1 MKRSNSYE
9 DTFSIDTKRKTAEKT
24 RLRHTYTLLL
34 NMPLS
39 IVWMKGFLNSFF
51 KAKEPAVNALAYAQL
66 MVRRCE
72 YYYSKVNKKF
82 GKSFRNVHIECAEY
96 LVKYHAA
103 DDRIQRTV
111 ASIEGY
117 DTKSISTRRRYI
129 ARKERE
135 YLYNFRS
142 NIRITV
148 SADMAAIECLS
159 RDSQNEKIRIG
170 AKTKSIIYQ
179 YIRGL
184 TRGKT
189 DLSLLGEDRIDEMIE
204 QINNP
209 ISIPDLTVY
218 REIINEKEDNSN
230 V

>member
-39 IVWMKGFLNSFF
+39 IVWMKGFLDSFF

-72 YYYSKVNKKF
+72 YYFSKVNKKF

-103 DDRIQRTV
+103 DDRVALVPGQAQRRP
-111 ASIEGY
+111 ASDDLKAPTQKPRGQRFSER
-117 DTKSISTRRRYI
+117 KNPHRREDKKHHLSVHSRTYQ
-129 ARKERE
+129 RK
-135 YLYNFRS
+135 NRS
-142 NIRITV
+142 QPSRRGQDRRNDR
-148 SADMAAIECLS
+148 AD
-159 RDSQNEKIRIG
+159 Q
-170 AKTKSIIYQ
+170 Q
-179 YIRGL
+179 
-184 TRGKT
+184 
-189 DLSLLGEDRIDEMIE
+189 
-204 QINNP
+204 
-209 ISIPDLTVY
+209 PDQH
-218 REIINEKEDNSN
+218 S
-230 V
+230 

>member
-1 MKRSNSYE
+1 MKRNNSYE
-9 DTFSIDTKRKTAEKT
+9 DTFAVDTKRKTAEKA
-24 RLRHTYTLLL
+24 RLRHTFTPLL
-34 NMPLS
+34 NMPLF
-39 IVWMKGFLNSFF
+39 IVWLKGFLDSFI

-72 YYYSKVNKKF
+72 YYFSKVNKKF
-82 GKSFRNVHIECAEY
+82 GKSFRKVHIECAEY

-103 DDRIQRTV
+103 YDRIQRTV
-111 ASIEGY
+111 SSIDGY
-117 DTKSISTRRRYI
+117 DTQSISTRRRYN

-135 YLYNFRS
+135 YLYRCRS
-142 NIRITV
+142 DIRLAV
-148 SADMAAIECLS
+148 SGDTAAIECLHS
-159 RDSQNEKIRIG
+159 DSQNEKIRIG
-170 AKTKSIIYQ
+170 AKTKGIIYQ

-204 QINNP
+204 QINKP